1 MPLQTVSRVFV
12 VPWRG
17 HQQTARLLTS
27 VVAELEV
34 DQIVMTLSNSE
45 AEAFE
50 NSTIIFSLTL
60 SSRL

>member
-1 MPLQTVSRVFV
+1 MPLRTVSRSVCCAV
-12 VPWRG
+12 AWTSTDG
-17 HQQTARLLTS
+17 QARLLTS

-50 NSTIIFSLTL
+50 IVQSYFL
-60 SSRL
+60 